1 MTNLKF
7 FEIKVKLM
15 HKDNPDILACAEG
28 NNLEVRAKLL
38 YEDGNPVRTI
48 NPNDEPLR
56 GDTEVW
62 VIGGEA
68 RLKLRMGE
76 KSLTSM
82 GERKRFRIRIEP
94 RDDAMRQAFPQL
106 SDTGAPLKSVTKLER
121 KPPAASAAPPTP
133 GVAGTPGVSHVAT
146 AAPTSSLLTPGAP
159 ALGGAS
165 ISPVHPAGSSLHAP
179 SSNGGA
185 APQGVLSPNERAE
198 VERLKQELRSEKGT
212 TADLRRVL
220 EEQRKQA
227 DMFAAR
233 NTELLEKISALEEQN
248 RGVKVERHPSDG
260 ADRPAASRR
269 RH

>member
-1 MTNLKF
+1 
-7 FEIKVKLM
+7 
-15 HKDNPDILACAEG
+15 
-28 NNLEVRAKLL
+28 
-38 YEDGNPVRTI
+38 
-48 NPNDEPLR
+48 
-56 GDTEVW
+56 
-62 VIGGEA
+62 
-68 RLKLRMGE
+68 
-76 KSLTSM
+76 M
-82 GERKRFRIRIEP
+82 GERKRFRVRIEP

-121 KPPAASAAPPTP
+121 KPAAASAAPPTP
-133 GVAGTPGVSHVAT
+133 GVAGTPGVPGVSHVAT
-146 AAPTSSLLTPGAP
+146 AAPAPTSSLLTPGAP

-185 APQGVLSPNERAE
+185 APQGTLSPNERAE

-227 DMFAAR
+227 DMYAAQ
-233 NTELLEKISALEEQN
+233 NTELLERIRALEEQN
-248 RGVKVERHPSDG
+248 RGVGVERHPSDG